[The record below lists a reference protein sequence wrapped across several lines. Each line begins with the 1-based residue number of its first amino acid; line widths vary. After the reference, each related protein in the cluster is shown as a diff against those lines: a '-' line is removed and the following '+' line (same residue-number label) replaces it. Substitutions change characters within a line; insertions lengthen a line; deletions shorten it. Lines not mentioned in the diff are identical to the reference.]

1 MIIWISNQRMSSC
14 RKQTVR
20 GATGVGVGVTTTTEV
35 KVDMLAVG
43 DAVTVVVVVDCKE
56 P

>member
-1 MIIWISNQRMSSC
+1 MSSC

-20 GATGVGVGVTTTTEV
+20 GATGVGVTTTTEV